1 MTSMTG
7 SDHRAYARLQRDDAA
22 PERHLADRLQTLLS
36 LATNIESPLVRDM
49 KPSIALALKW
59 KFDYLAKRLESPF
72 ELERDV
78 TYWVDVFRMLERL
91 GEERWFALAEGAPPA
106 NVWDRTARAFDV
118 GWTTTTRGERFRAS
132 LEIARE
138 RLEQILGMLGGREWV
153 RGKQI
158 LDSGCGPGRYVE
170 ILRTLSPA
178 RIVAFDQGPR
188 LVEVVRDRFS
198 GDPIVKVLRG
208 TCEALAFPDEAF
220 DLVISNGV
228 LHHTQS
234 DLRTMITDH
243 ARTLRRGGAMFIMLV
258 GKGGLELKI
267 WKFLRAFLSD
277 VPVDAMLG
285 RFGDSISPLRLQGVV
300 DHMYGE
306 YQETDRTDFETWCRP
321 LFSRIERVP
330 GVAGLDVTPELYP
343 DDTYFTPRFG
353 CGHLRYLCFK

>member
-1 MTSMTG
+1 MTSMTS
-7 SDHRAYARLQRDDAA
+7 SDHRAYARLQRVDAA
-22 PERHLADRLQTLLS
+22 AERHLADRLHTLLQ
-36 LATNIESPLVRDM
+36 LATDVESPLVRDL
-49 KPSIALALKW
+49 KPAIALALKW

-78 TYWVDVFRMLERL
+78 TYWIDLLRMLERL
-91 GEERWFALAEGAPPA
+91 GEEHWFSLAGGAPPLD
-106 NVWDRTARAFDV
+106 VWDRTARAFDV
-118 GWTTTTRGERFRAS
+118 GWTTTTRGERFQAS

-138 RLEQILGMLGGREWV
+138 RLDQILEMLGGPEWV

-158 LDSGCGPGRYVE
+158 LDSGCGPGRYVDV
-170 ILRTLSPA
+170 LRTLSPT

-188 LVEVVRDRFS
+188 LVEVLRERF
-198 GDPIVKVLRG
+198 GDDPIVNVLRG

-228 LHHTQS
+228 LHHTRA
-234 DLRTMITDH
+234 DLQTMVADH
-243 ARTLRRGGAMFIMLV
+243 ARTLRGGGVMFIMLV
-258 GKGGLELKI
+258 GKGGLELEI

-277 VPVDAMLG
+277 VPVDAMLS
-285 RFGDSISPLRLQGVV
+285 RFGDAISPLRLQGVV

-306 YQETDRTDFETWCRP
+306 YQETDRAEFEAWCAP
-321 LFSRIERVP
+321 LFRRIERVP